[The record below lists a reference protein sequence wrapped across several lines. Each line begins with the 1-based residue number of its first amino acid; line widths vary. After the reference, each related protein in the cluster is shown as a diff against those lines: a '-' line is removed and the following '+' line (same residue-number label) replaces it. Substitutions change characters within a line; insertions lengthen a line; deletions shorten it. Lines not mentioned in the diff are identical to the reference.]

1 MNRCDSRVRLW
12 YLSGGME
19 KFGKDEF
26 NKSND
31 WREDLKTQIY
41 NYSDGCIRGFN
52 PNEHYSMQSDPSD
65 YTDREVMDLDIYK
78 LRQSELVIFNNNDPY
93 SRGSMIELGIAA
105 ERRLPV
111 FVLNEEH
118 NPLHCWVNVL
128 AEKIFDN
135 REDMIIYL
143 VDHYMGRA

>member
-1 MNRCDSRVRLW
+1 MNRCNGNIRVW

-26 NKSND
+26 YKSND

-41 NYSDGCIRGFN
+41 KMSDGYITTFN
-52 PNEHYSMQSDPSD
+52 PNDHYNMQSDPSE
-65 YTDREVMDLDIYK
+65 YTDREVMNLDIYK
-78 LRQSELVIFNNNDPY
+78 LRQAELVIFNNNDPY
-93 SRGSMIELGIAA
+93 SRGSCIELGIAI
-105 ERRLPV
+105 ERKLPV

-118 NPLHCWVNVL
+118 YPLHSWINCL

-135 REDMIIYL
+135 REDMVRYL

>member
-26 NKSND
+26 HKSND

-41 NYSDGCIRGFN
+41 EMSDGYITAFN
-52 PNEHYSMQSDPSD
+52 PNDHYSMQSDPSE
-65 YTDREVMDLDIYK
+65 YTDREVMNLDIYK
-78 LRQSELVIFNNNDPY
+78 LRQSELVIYNNNDPF
-93 SRGSMIELGIAA
+93 SRGSMIELGIAV

-111 FVLNEEH
+111 FILNEDH
-118 NPLHCWVNVL
+118 NLIHCWVNCL
-128 AEKIFDN
+128 AEKVFDN

-143 VDHYMGRA
+143 VDHYMGKA

>member
-1 MNRCDSRVRLW
+1 MDLRNGKVRLW

-31 WREDLKTQIY
+31 WREDLKEQIT
-41 NYSDGCIRGFN
+41 NLSEGHITAFN
-52 PNEHYSMQSDPSD
+52 PNQHYSFHSDPSE
-65 YTDREVMDLDIYK
+65 YTDREVMNLDIYK
-78 LRQSELVIFNNNDPY
+78 LRQSELVIYNNNDPF
-93 SRGSMIELGIAA
+93 SRGSMIELGIAV

-111 FVLNEEH
+111 FVLNEDH
-118 NPLHCWVNVL
+118 NPIHCWVNCL

-135 REDMIIYL
+135 REDMVLYL